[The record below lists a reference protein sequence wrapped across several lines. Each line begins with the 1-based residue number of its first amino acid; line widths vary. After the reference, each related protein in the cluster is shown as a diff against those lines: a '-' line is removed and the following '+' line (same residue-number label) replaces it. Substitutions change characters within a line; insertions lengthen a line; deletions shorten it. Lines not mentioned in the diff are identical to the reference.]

1 MGFLK
6 RNEVKEK
13 EVPIMPEPK
22 VEVKEIEPSF
32 SQKRSLSQRRNLALF
47 EGDTIKYLIDNF
59 PSMSIEIQNGLNNL
73 ADILEDTINYI
84 EDTSSELIKKNRE
97 FTTSQKHRDT
107 SIAIYDV
114 VQNINNY
121 VSWMQDE
128 HESNMRKEAPVENST
143 PAPLTNDIK
152 EEVVM
157 NNTTEDAS
165 PQTNTEE
172 QIEIY
177 KDFSLKDPKGFTLH
191 NHNISVEDWDD
202 LLVKT
207 ASILTKQ
214 YRRNKESNKI
224 LKNIK
229 PLEKK
234 SPQNDFRDSVIDM
247 LTEYKI
253 DLDEFKV
260 IIKNK

>member
-6 RNEVKEK
+6 RNEIKEK

-32 SQKRSLSQRRNLALF
+32 SQKKSLSQRRNLSLF
-47 EGDTIKYLIDNF
+47 EGDTVKYLIENF
-59 PSMSIEIQNGLNNL
+59 PTMSIEIQNGLNNL

-84 EDTSSELIKKNRE
+84 EDRSSEIIKKNRE
-97 FTTSQKHRDT
+97 FTTSQEHRDT
-107 SIAIYDV
+107 AIAIYDV

-128 HESNMRKEAPVENST
+128 YESNMRKEAPTEVSK
-143 PAPLTNDIK
+143 AASITNEIK
-152 EEVVM
+152 EESV
-157 NNTTEDAS
+157 NTAKETS
-165 PQTNTEE
+165 PSQATTEE

-191 NHNISVEDWDD
+191 NHNVLVEDWDD

-207 ASILTKQ
+207 AAILTKQ
-214 YRRNKESNKI
+214 YRSNKNSNKI
-224 LKNIK
+224 VKNIR

-234 SPQNDFRDSVIDM
+234 SPQNSFRDTVIEM

-253 DLDEFKV
+253 NLDEFKI

>member
-6 RNEVKEK
+6 RNEIKEK

-32 SQKRSLSQRRNLALF
+32 SQRKSLSPKRNLSLF
-47 EGDTIKYLIDNF
+47 EGDTVKYLIENF
-59 PSMSIEIQNGLNNL
+59 PTMSIEIQNGLNNL

-84 EDTSSELIKKNRE
+84 EDRSSEIIKKNRE
-97 FTTSQKHRDT
+97 FTTSQEHRDT

-128 HESNMRKEAPVENST
+128 YESNMRKE
-143 PAPLTNDIK
+143 APLTNDIK
-152 EEVVM
+152 EEVVS
-157 NNTTEDAS
+157 NNTTEEVS
-165 PQTNTEE
+165 PQTTTEE

-191 NHNISVEDWDD
+191 NHNVLVEDWDD

-207 ASILTKQ
+207 AAILTKQ
-214 YRRNKESNKI
+214 YRSNKNSNKI
-224 LKNIK
+224 VKNIQ

-234 SPQNDFRDSVIDM
+234 STQNSFRDTVIEM

-253 DLDEFKV
+253 NLDEFKI

>member
-6 RNEVKEK
+6 RNEIKEK

-32 SQKRSLSQRRNLALF
+32 SQKKSLSQRRNLSLF
-47 EGDTIKYLIDNF
+47 EGDTVKYLIENF
-59 PSMSIEIQNGLNNL
+59 PTMSIGIQNGLNNL

-84 EDTSSELIKKNRE
+84 EDRSSEIIKKNRE
-97 FTTSQKHRDT
+97 FTTSQEHRDT
-107 SIAIYDV
+107 AIAIYDV

-128 HESNMRKEAPVENST
+128 YESNMRKEAPTKDSKVAT
-143 PAPLTNDIK
+143 LTNELK
-152 EEVVM
+152 EESV
-157 NNTTEDAS
+157 NTAKEAS
-165 PQTNTEE
+165 PSQATTEE

-191 NHNISVEDWDD
+191 NHNVLVEDWDD

-207 ASILTKQ
+207 AAILTKQ
-214 YRRNKESNKI
+214 YRSNKNSNKI
-224 LKNIK
+224 VKNIQ

-234 SPQNDFRDSVIDM
+234 STQNSFRDTVIEM

-253 DLDEFKV
+253 NLDEFKI

>member
-6 RNEVKEK
+6 RNEIKEK

-32 SQKRSLSQRRNLALF
+32 SQKKSLSQKRNLSLF
-47 EGDTIKYLIDNF
+47 EGDTVKYLIENF
-59 PSMSIEIQNGLNNL
+59 PTMSIEIQNGLNNL

-84 EDTSSELIKKNRE
+84 EDRSSEIIKKNRE
-97 FTTSQKHRDT
+97 FTTSQEHRDT

-128 HESNMRKEAPVENST
+128 YESNMRKEAPTEVSK
-143 PAPLTNDIK
+143 AASITNEIK
-152 EEVVM
+152 EESV
-157 NNTTEDAS
+157 NTANETS
-165 PQTNTEE
+165 PSQATTEE

-191 NHNISVEDWDD
+191 NHNVLVEDWDD

-207 ASILTKQ
+207 AAILTKQ
-214 YRRNKESNKI
+214 YRSNKNSNKI
-224 LKNIK
+224 VKNIQ

-234 SPQNDFRDSVIDM
+234 SPQNSFRDTVIEM

-253 DLDEFKV
+253 NLDEFKI

>member
-6 RNEVKEK
+6 RNEIKEK

-32 SQKRSLSQRRNLALF
+32 SQKKSLSQKRNLSLF
-47 EGDTIKYLIDNF
+47 EGDTVKYLIENF
-59 PSMSIEIQNGLNNL
+59 PTMSIEIQNGLNNL

-84 EDTSSELIKKNRE
+84 EDRSSEIIKKNRE
-97 FTTSQKHRDT
+97 FTTSQEHRDT

-128 HESNMRKEAPVENST
+128 YENNMRKEAPTEDSKAASIT
-143 PAPLTNDIK
+143 KEIK
-152 EEVVM
+152 EESV
-157 NNTTEDAS
+157 NTSTEAS
-165 PQTNTEE
+165 SSQTTTEE

-191 NHNISVEDWDD
+191 NHNVLVEDWDD

-207 ASILTKQ
+207 AAILTKQ
-214 YRRNKESNKI
+214 YRSNKNSNKI
-224 LKNIK
+224 VKNIQ

-234 SPQNDFRDSVIDM
+234 STQNSFRDTVIEM

-253 DLDEFKV
+253 NLDEFKI